1 MPLLRCLRSE
11 SYLFLKSEI
20 VIAKPIKRLMNAMAV
35 RMYNIVVMVYGL
47 LSSSK
52 NIKDFTPKEY
62 NEV

>member
-1 MPLLRCLRSE
+1 
-11 SYLFLKSEI
+11 
-20 VIAKPIKRLMNAMAV
+20 MAV